1 MALFQS
7 DMLPRHSTQRILE
20 ALQDTRV
27 VLLAGPRQAGKTTL
41 ARSLSEKGRTY
52 LTLDDATTLSAAR
65 ADPAGLVRDLDQA
78 IIDEVQ
84 RAPDLLLAI
93 KESVD
98 RDPRPGR
105 FLLTGSAN
113 LMTLPRIA
121 DSLAG
126 RMEIIRL
133 LPLAQSE
140 ILAQPPPRFLASLFA
155 SRTPVSGTLRIG
167 GDLVDL
173 VLAGGYPEAIG
184 RKSWLRRQDWYENY
198 VDAIVERDVRDVANI
213 DQLERMPR
221 LLRALAVHSGQL
233 VNHAGVGAS
242 LGLNHVTTQ
251 KYTAIFEQLFLVRSL
266 PPWHNN
272 ALKRLIK
279 KPKLHF
285 LDSGLLAALRGI
297 TPEKLAADRSHF
309 GAILETFVYSEV
321 LKATHWSDDR
331 FSLSHFRD
339 KELDEVDI
347 VIENRAGQ
355 VVGLEIKAAAT
366 VRAGDFAGLR
376 KLAAATGDR
385 FAFGAVLYDHN
396 QAIGF
401 GDNLA
406 ALPLSCL
413 WG

>member
-1 MALFQS
+1 
-7 DMLPRHSTQRILE
+7 MLHRHSTDRVRE

-41 ARSLSEKGRTY
+41 ARSLAEQFRSY
-52 LTLDDATTLSAAR
+52 LTLDDATTLAA
-65 ADPAGLVRDLDQA
+65 AQSDPAGLIRDLDQA

-98 RDPRPGR
+98 RNPRPGR
-105 FLLTGSAN
+105 FLITGSAN

-140 ILAQPPPRFLASLFA
+140 ILAQPAPSFIETLFA
-155 SRTPVSGTLRIG
+155 GQAPKPGPLRVG

-173 VLAGGYPEAIG
+173 VLAGGYPEAIA
-184 RKSWLRRQDWYENY
+184 RTRWTRRQDWYANY
-198 VDAIVERDVRDVANI
+198 VEAVVERDVRDIANI
-213 DQLERMPR
+213 DQLHRMPR
-221 LLRALAVHSGQL
+221 LLRALAAHAGQL

-242 LGLNHVTTQ
+242 LDLNHVTTQ
-251 KYTAIFEQLFLVRSL
+251 KYTGILEQLFLVRTL

-272 ALKRLIK
+272 ALKRLTK

-285 LDSGLLAALRGI
+285 LDSGLLAALIGL
-297 TPEKLAADRSHF
+297 TPEKVAADRGTF
-309 GAILETFVYSEV
+309 GAVLETFVFSEV
-321 LKATHWSDDR
+321 LKLAGWSDR
-331 FSLSHFRD
+331 RLTFSHFRD

-347 VIENRAGQ
+347 VLEDREGRI
-355 VVGLEIKAAAT
+355 VGLEVKAAAS
-366 VRAGDFAGLR
+366 VRAEDFSGLR
-376 KLAAATGDR
+376 KLEAAAGRR
-385 FAFGAVLYDHN
+385 FAFGAVLYDHDR
-396 QAIGF
+396 AIGF
-401 GDNLA
+401 GDRLA
-406 ALPLSCL
+406 AVPLSSL

>member
-1 MALFQS
+1 M
-7 DMLPRHSTQRILE
+7 
-20 ALQDTRV
+20 

-41 ARSLSEKGRTY
+41 ARALAEKSRAY
-52 LTLDDATTLSAAR
+52 LTLDDATTLSAAQS
-65 ADPAGLVRDLDQA
+65 DPAGLVRGLDQA

-105 FLLTGSAN
+105 FLITGSAN

-140 ILAQPPPRFLASLFA
+140 ILEQPAPHFLESLFA
-155 SRTPVSGTLRIG
+155 GRAPEPGTLRIG
-167 GDLVDL
+167 ADLVEL
-173 VLAGGYPEAIG
+173 VLAGGYPEAVA
-184 RKSWLRRQDWYENY
+184 RKSWTRRQDWYENY
-198 VDAIVERDVRDVANI
+198 VEALVERDVRDVANV
-213 DQLERMPR
+213 DQLDRMPR
-221 LLRALAVHSGQL
+221 LLRALAAHAGQL
-233 VNHAGVGAS
+233 INHARVGAG
-242 LGLNHVTTQ
+242 LDLNHVTTQ
-251 KYTAIFEQLFLVRSL
+251 KYTGIFEQLFLVRTL

-272 ALKRLIK
+272 ALKRLTK

-285 LDSGLLAALRGI
+285 LDSGLLAALIGI
-297 TPEKLAADRSHF
+297 TPEKLATDRSIF
-309 GAILETFVYSEV
+309 GAILETFVFSEV
-321 LKATHWSDDR
+321 LKLTGWSGNR

-347 VIENRAGQ
+347 VLEDRSGRI
-355 VVGLEIKAAAT
+355 VGLEVKASAT
-366 VRAGDFAGLR
+366 VRSEDFTGLR
-376 KLAAATGDR
+376 KLAAATGKR
-385 FAFGAVLYDHN
+385 FAFGAILYDHER
-396 QAIGF
+396 IVPL
-401 GDNLA
+401 GDRMA
-406 ALPLSCL
+406 AAPLSSL

>member
-1 MALFQS
+1 
-7 DMLPRHSTQRILE
+7 MLVRHATHRVHE

-27 VLLAGPRQAGKTTL
+27 VMLAGPRQAGKTTL
-41 ARSLSEKGRTY
+41 ARSLAEKSRHY
-52 LTLDDATTLSAAR
+52 LTLDDATTLAAAK
-65 ADPAGLVRDLDQA
+65 ADPAGLVRGLDQA

-105 FLLTGSAN
+105 FLITGSAN

-140 ILAQPPPRFLASLFA
+140 ILAQPAPHFLDSLFA
-155 SRTPVSGTLRIG
+155 GRAPKSGTPRLG

-173 VLAGGYPEAIG
+173 VLAGGYPEAVA
-184 RKSWLRRQDWYENY
+184 RKSWTRRQDWYDNY
-198 VDAIVERDVRDVANI
+198 VEAVVERDVRDVASV
-213 DQLERMPR
+213 DQLDRMPR
-221 LLRALAVHSGQL
+221 LLRALAAHAGQL
-233 VNHAGVGAS
+233 INHAGVGAS
-242 LGLNHVTTQ
+242 LDLNHVTTQ
-251 KYTAIFEQLFLVRSL
+251 KYTGIFEQLFLVRTL

-272 ALKRLIK
+272 ALKRLTK

-285 LDSGLLAALRGI
+285 LDSGLLAALTGL
-297 TPEKLAADRSHF
+297 TPDRVAADRSRF
-309 GAILETFVYSEV
+309 GAILETFVFSEI
-321 LKATHWSDDR
+321 LKLTGWSDAR

-347 VIENRAGQ
+347 VLEDRDGRI
-355 VVGLEIKAAAT
+355 VGLEVKASAT
-366 VRAGDFAGLR
+366 VRAEDFSGLR
-376 KLAAATGDR
+376 KLAAASGQR
-385 FAFGAVLYDHN
+385 FAFGAVLYDHE
-396 QAIGF
+396 QTIAF
-401 GDNLA
+401 GDRLA
-406 ALPLSCL
+406 AVPLSSL

>member
-1 MALFQS
+1 
-7 DMLPRHSTQRILE
+7 MLLRHATHRVHE

-27 VLLAGPRQAGKTTL
+27 VMLAGPRQAGKTTL
-41 ARSLSEKGRTY
+41 ARSLAEKSRTY
-52 LTLDDATTLSAAR
+52 LTLDDATTLSAAKS
-65 ADPAGLVRDLDQA
+65 DPAGLVRGLDRA

-105 FLLTGSAN
+105 FLITGSAN

-126 RMEIIRL
+126 KMEIIRL

-140 ILAQPPPRFLASLFA
+140 ILAQPAPRFLESLFA
-155 SRTPVSGTLRIG
+155 GRAPEPGTLLLG

-173 VLAGGYPEAIG
+173 VLAGGYPEAVA
-184 RKSWLRRQDWYENY
+184 RKSWTRRQDWYDNY
-198 VDAIVERDVRDVANI
+198 VEAVVERDVRDIANV
-213 DQLERMPR
+213 DQPDRMPR
-221 LLRALAVHSGQL
+221 LLRALAAHAGQL
-233 VNHAGVGAS
+233 INHAGVGAG
-242 LGLNHVTTQ
+242 LDLNHVTTQ
-251 KYTAIFEQLFLVRSL
+251 KYTGIFEQLFLVRTL

-272 ALKRLIK
+272 ALKRLTK

-285 LDSGLLAALRGI
+285 LDSGLLAALTGL
-297 TPEKLAADRSHF
+297 TPEKVAADRSRF
-309 GAILETFVYSEV
+309 GAILETFVFSEI
-321 LKATHWSDDR
+321 LKLTGWSDDR

-347 VIENRAGQ
+347 VLEDRDGRI
-355 VVGLEIKAAAT
+355 VGLEVKASAT
-366 VRAGDFAGLR
+366 VRSEDFSGLR
-376 KLAAATGDR
+376 KLAAATGQR
-385 FAFGAVLYDHN
+385 FAFGAVLYDHE
-396 QAIGF
+396 QTIAF
-401 GDNLA
+401 GDRLA
-406 ALPLSCL
+406 AAPLSSL

>member
-1 MALFQS
+1 
-7 DMLPRHSTQRILE
+7 MLPRHSSPRIQE

-41 ARSLSEKGRTY
+41 VRSLAKDERTY
-52 LTLDDATTLSAAR
+52 LTLDDATTLSAAY

-98 RDPRPGR
+98 RDPRSGR

-113 LMTLPRIA
+113 LMMLPRIA

-140 ILAQPPPRFLASLFA
+140 ILSQPPPSFLASLL
-155 SRTPVSGTLRIG
+155 SGQPPKAGVPRLG
-167 GDLVDL
+167 ADLVDL
-173 VLAGGYPEAIG
+173 VLAGGYPEAIA
-184 RKSWLRRQDWYENY
+184 RKRWVRRQDWYNNY
-198 VDAIVERDVRDVANI
+198 VDAIVGRDVRDVANI
-213 DQLERMPR
+213 DQLEHMPR
-221 LLRALAVHSGQL
+221 LLRALAAHSGQL
-233 VNHAGVGAS
+233 VNYAGVGAS
-242 LGLNHVTTQ
+242 LGLSHVTTQ
-251 KYTAIFEQLFLVRSL
+251 KYTGVFEQLFLVRRL

-272 ALKRLIK
+272 SLKRLTK

-285 LDSGLLAALRGI
+285 LDSGLLAALRDM
-297 TPEKLAADRSHF
+297 TPDKVATDRSAF
-309 GAILETFVYSEV
+309 AAVLETFVYSEV
-321 LKATHWSDDR
+321 LKLTTWSDDR
-331 FSLSHFRD
+331 LSLTHFRD
-339 KELDEVDI
+339 KELNEVDI
-347 VIENRAGQ
+347 VIEDRSGRI
-355 VVGLEIKAAAT
+355 VGLEVKASAT
-366 VRAGDFAGLR
+366 VRNEDFSGLR

-385 FAFGAVLYDHN
+385 FAFGAVLYDHE
-396 QAIGF
+396 QGVGF
-401 GDNLA
+401 GDRLA